1 MAKRLNY
8 QLILIITI
16 EDAQV
21 YFSIKKEIM
30 KKIITLFTAL
40 LIVGAMNAQSLIS
53 TEFSDYETNES
64 FTRVSISKKMFE
76 IIANLDPD
84 EAEEK
89 DLIES
94 LGGVDGLKIIVA
106 DSSENPKAMYT
117 ETMKRIPS
125 RFEELMTVN
134 DEDEHIVFLIDEK
147 DGRVK
152 ELIMVMKGDDEF
164 VLLDLFGDINLKDIT
179 KISRQMNI
187 DHMDKLENLE
197 NDDED

>member
-1 MAKRLNY
+1 
-8 QLILIITI
+8 
-16 EDAQV
+16 
-21 YFSIKKEIM
+21 M

-84 EAEEK
+84 DAEEK

-94 LGGVDGLKIIVA
+94 VSQLEGLKIIIA
-106 DSSENPKAMYT
+106 DSSENPKALFD

-147 DGRVK
+147 EGRVK

-164 VLLDLFGDINLKDIT
+164 VLLDLFGNIDLKEIS

-197 NDDED
+197 NNDED

>member
-1 MAKRLNY
+1 
-8 QLILIITI
+8 
-16 EDAQV
+16 
-21 YFSIKKEIM
+21 M
-30 KKIITLFTAL
+30 KKIITLFAAL

-84 EAEEK
+84 DAEEK

-94 LGGVDGLKIIVA
+94 VSQLEGLKIIIA
-106 DSSENPKAMYT
+106 DSSENPKALFD

-147 DGRVK
+147 EGRVK

-164 VLLDLFGDINLKDIT
+164 VLLDLFGNIDLKEIS

-197 NDDED
+197 NNDED

>member
-1 MAKRLNY
+1 
-8 QLILIITI
+8 
-16 EDAQV
+16 
-21 YFSIKKEIM
+21 M

-84 EAEEK
+84 DAEEK

-94 LGGVDGLKIIVA
+94 ISQLDGLKIIIA
-106 DSSENPKAMYT
+106 DSSENPKALFD

-147 DGRVK
+147 EGRVK

-164 VLLDLFGDINLKDIT
+164 VLLDLFGNIDLKEIS

-197 NDDED
+197 NNDED

>member
-1 MAKRLNY
+1 
-8 QLILIITI
+8 
-16 EDAQV
+16 
-21 YFSIKKEIM
+21 M

-40 LIVGAMNAQSLIS
+40 LIVGAMNAQSIIS
-53 TEFSDYETNES
+53 TEFSDYETNEN

-84 EAEEK
+84 DAEEK
-89 DLIES
+89 DLIDS
-94 LGGVDGLKIIVA
+94 VSKLDGLKIIVA
-106 DSSENPKAMYT
+106 DSSENPKALFDQ
-117 ETMKRIPS
+117 TMKRLPS

-134 DEDEHIVFLIDEK
+134 DEAEHIVFMIDEK

-164 VLLDLFGDINLKDIT
+164 VMLSLFGDIDLKEIA

-187 DHMDKLENLE
+187 DHLDKLENLE
-197 NDDED
+197 EDDED